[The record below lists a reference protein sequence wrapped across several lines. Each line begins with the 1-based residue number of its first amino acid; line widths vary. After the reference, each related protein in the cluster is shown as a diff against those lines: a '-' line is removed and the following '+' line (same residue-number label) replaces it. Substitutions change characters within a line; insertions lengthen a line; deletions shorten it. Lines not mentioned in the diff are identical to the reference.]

1 MLLTLTASI
10 MYWSLQ
16 KAVEEA
22 ESAPSP
28 AYASSSS
35 TITDASPAPSINGED
50 EISSFC
56 GEVSNFSIDDAA
68 SDTSSLVENDT
79 ASVVDWSMNCYSFY
93 LHKISLVRNE
103 KKKSEYVCSLVGRF
117 SASLYAKKKKRKEK
131 KEKKKRKENYLS
143 TQCRLNNGARNAVA

>member
-28 AYASSSS
+28 ASASSSS

-50 EISSFC
+50 EISSLC

-68 SDTSSLVENDT
+68 SDTSSLVENDM
-79 ASVVDWSMNCYSFY
+79 ASVVD
-93 LHKISLVRNE
+93 
-103 KKKSEYVCSLVGRF
+103 
-117 SASLYAKKKKRKEK
+117 
-131 KEKKKRKENYLS
+131 
-143 TQCRLNNGARNAVA
+143 